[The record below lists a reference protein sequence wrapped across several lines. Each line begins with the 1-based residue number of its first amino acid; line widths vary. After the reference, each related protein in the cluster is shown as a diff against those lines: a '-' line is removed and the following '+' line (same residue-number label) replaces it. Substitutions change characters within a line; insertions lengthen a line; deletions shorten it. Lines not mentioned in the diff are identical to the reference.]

1 MKYCEVFNVI
11 MCAHVCVVFVC
22 VCVCVCVCA
31 VATGLPLTFPQLTTL
46 ELQCV
51 SPKLLECR
59 DLELAVPGTYNP
71 ASQTVSIQQVV
82 PALQVITS
90 KQRPRKLRICGG
102 CPQHLTGGGRVAS

>member
-11 MCAHVCVVFVC
+11 MCAHVCC
-22 VCVCVCVCA
+22 VWGVCA
-31 VATGLPLTFPQLTTL
+31 VATGLSLTFPQLTTL

>member
-1 MKYCEVFNVI
+1 MKYCEVLSVREL
-11 MCAHVCVVFVC
+11 
-22 VCVCVCVCA
+22 
-31 VATGLPLTFPQLTTL
+31 ATGLPPTSPQLTTL

-51 SPKLLECR
+51 SPKLLECC

-90 KQRPRKLRICGG
+90 KQRLRKLRICGG
-102 CPQHLTGGGRVAS
+102 CVHST

>member
-11 MCAHVCVVFVC
+11 ICAHLCV
-22 VCVCVCVCA
+22 VCVCA
-31 VATGLPLTFPQLTTL
+31 VATGLPLTSLQLTTL

-82 PALQVITS
+82 PALQIITS

>member
-11 MCAHVCVVFVC
+11 MCAHVCVVCGWVG
-22 VCVCVCVCA
+22 VCA
-31 VATGLPLTFPQLTTL
+31 VATGLPPTSPQLTTL

>member
-1 MKYCEVFNVI
+1 MKYC
-11 MCAHVCVVFVC
+11 VCVHAC
-22 VCVCVCVCA
+22 SRYLHLA
-31 VATGLPLTFPQLTTL
+31 PPLPLPSQLTTL

-82 PALQVITS
+82 PTLQVITS

-102 CPQHLTGGGRVAS
+102 WGT